1 MLNDTLFMQ
10 QSLTNNLFYLRML
23 RDFSLN
29 IELSFFENNQ
39 ELINAARDF
48 GKRAEELLEKNITLA
63 NNKLFKDILDSQI
76 FISDYTLDSELLTEK
91 LFDIDINTNLTEQVT
106 NLTGNNQYVAN
117 EQDIEKVQ
125 PLNTSALDLVS
136 EFIDFLEYILNTMK
150 KNNLFSYSYPTFYE
164 YILLDMNLFKSELER
179 LIEKNGVG
187 PTYILSLQVGKLD
200 SMKKQTQFIQGLSD
214 PNQTGIITQA
224 RNFEEEFNDL
234 LAQYK
239 VSNLSPDAQKV
250 LNEKALDVTERF
262 QSFLSTIIE
271 RLLAEEL
278 YFITP
283 PIFLNNLLMD
293 INYFIYLLKGSGL
306 GILK

>member
-1 MLNDTLFMQ
+1 MINDTLFIQ
-10 QSLTNNLFYLRML
+10 QSLTNNLFYLRTL
-23 RDFSLN
+23 RDFSFN

-39 ELINAARDF
+39 ELIDAARDF
-48 GKRAEELLEKNITLA
+48 GKRAEELLERTITLA
-63 NNKLFKDILDSQI
+63 NQKLFQDILDSQI
-76 FISDYTLDSELLTEK
+76 FITDYTLDSELLTEK
-91 LFDIDINTNLTEQVT
+91 LFNVDINTNLIEQES
-106 NLTGNNQYVAN
+106 NLTGNNQYLAN
-117 EQDIEKVQ
+117 TQDVEEVQ
-125 PLNTSALDLVS
+125 SLNTSSLDLVS
-136 EFIDFLEYILNTMK
+136 EFIEFLEYILNTMK
-150 KNNLFSYSYPTFYE
+150 QNNLFSYSYPTFYE
-164 YILLDMNLFKSELER
+164 YMLLDMNLFKSELER

-187 PTYILSLQVGKLD
+187 PTYIFGLQVGEVE
-200 SMKKQTQFIQGLSD
+200 SMKRQTQFIQGLSD

-224 RNFEEEFNDL
+224 RNFEEEFNNL
-234 LAQYK
+234 LAQYR

-271 RLLAEEL
+271 RLLAEKL

-283 PIFLNNLLMD
+283 PIFLNNLLTD

>member
-29 IELSFFENNQ
+29 IELSFFKNNQ

-48 GKRAEELLEKNITLA
+48 GKSAEELLEKNITLA

-164 YILLDMNLFKSELER
+164 YMLLDMNLFKSELER

-239 VSNLSPDAQKV
+239 VSNLSPDTQKV

>member
-1 MLNDTLFMQ
+1 MINDTLFIQ
-10 QSLTNNLFYLRML
+10 QSLTNNLFYLRTL
-23 RDFSLN
+23 RDFSFN

-39 ELINAARDF
+39 ELIDAARDF
-48 GKRAEELLEKNITLA
+48 GKRAEELLERTITLA
-63 NNKLFKDILDSQI
+63 NQKLFQDILDSQI
-76 FISDYTLDSELLTEK
+76 FITDYTLDSELLTEK
-91 LFDIDINTNLTEQVT
+91 LFNVDINTNLIEQES
-106 NLTGNNQYVAN
+106 NLTGNNQYLAN
-117 EQDIEKVQ
+117 TQDVEEVQ
-125 PLNTSALDLVS
+125 SLNTSSLDLVS
-136 EFIDFLEYILNTMK
+136 EYIEFLEYILNTMK
-150 KNNLFSYSYPTFYE
+150 QNNLFSYSYPTFYE
-164 YILLDMNLFKSELER
+164 YMLLDMNLFKSELER

-187 PTYILSLQVGKLD
+187 PTYIFGLQVGEVE
-200 SMKKQTQFIQGLSD
+200 SMKRQTQFIQGLSD

-224 RNFEEEFNDL
+224 RNFEEEFNNL
-234 LAQYK
+234 LAQYM

-271 RLLAEEL
+271 RLLAEKL

-283 PIFLNNLLMD
+283 PIFLNNLLTD

>member
-48 GKRAEELLEKNITLA
+48 GKSAEELLEKNITLA

-239 VSNLSPDAQKV
+239 VSNLSPDTQKV

>member
-1 MLNDTLFMQ
+1 MINDTLFIQ
-10 QSLTNNLFYLRML
+10 QSLTNNLFYLRTL
-23 RDFSLN
+23 RDFSFN

-39 ELINAARDF
+39 ELIDAARDF
-48 GKRAEELLEKNITLA
+48 GKRVEELLERTITLA
-63 NNKLFKDILDSQI
+63 NQKLFQDILDGQI
-76 FISDYTLDSELLTEK
+76 FITDYTLDLELLTEK
-91 LFDIDINTNLTEQVT
+91 LFDIDINTNLTEQEA
-106 NLTGNNQYVAN
+106 NLTGNNKYLAN
-117 EQDIEKVQ
+117 AQDVEEIQ
-125 PLNTSALDLVS
+125 PLNTSSLDLVS
-136 EFIDFLEYILNTMK
+136 EFIDFLEYILNTMRQ
-150 KNNLFSYSYPTFYE
+150 NNLFSYSYPTFYE
-164 YILLDMNLFKSELER
+164 YMLLDMNLFKSELER

-187 PTYILSLQVGKLD
+187 PTYIFSLQVGEVE
-200 SMKKQTQFIQGLSD
+200 SMKRQTQFIQGLSD

-234 LAQYK
+234 LTQYR

-262 QSFLSTIIE
+262 QSFISTIIE

-283 PIFLNNLLMD
+283 PIFLNNLLTD

>member
-29 IELSFFENNQ
+29 IELSFFKNNQ

-48 GKRAEELLEKNITLA
+48 GKSAEELLEKNITLA